1 MLGQFHRM
9 VTSLVRQ
16 TSGLDDTLRAMRIVE
31 AADKSVADGIRVRL
45 G

>member
-1 MLGQFHRM
+1 M

-16 TSGLDDTLRAMRIVE
+16 TSGLDDTLRAMRTVQ
-31 AADKSVADGIRVRL
+31 AADRSVAEGIRVRL